1 MAIAKKGVN
10 IPIHP
15 AWIKYLSAW
24 LPDANPLP
32 AWEPNITLATIIRL
46 LTGTIDPFV
55 SLFFM

>member
-10 IPIHP
+10 IPIHH

-46 LTGTIDPFV
+46 LTGTIDPY
-55 SLFFM
+55 L